1 MVEPWQRGTRYT
13 PEFKAKAARR
23 SDHTAL
29 MAAYVG
35 EHRSC
40 FGGRPDLAERKF
52 EGSVLKRFHVADIT
66 YVRMADGSF
75 VYATFATDV
84 HAHRIVGWACATTM
98 NTKEPSQAVK
108 TEYYANQTALAA
120 SL

>member
-1 MVEPWQRGTRYT
+1 MVEPWRRGTRYT

-52 EGSVLKRFHVADIT
+52 EGSALKQLHVADIT

-75 VYATFATDV
+75 VYATFAT
-84 HAHRIVGWACATTM
+84 TM
-98 NTKEPSQAVK
+98 NTKEPLQAVK
-108 TEYYANQTALAA
+108 TEHYANQTALAA